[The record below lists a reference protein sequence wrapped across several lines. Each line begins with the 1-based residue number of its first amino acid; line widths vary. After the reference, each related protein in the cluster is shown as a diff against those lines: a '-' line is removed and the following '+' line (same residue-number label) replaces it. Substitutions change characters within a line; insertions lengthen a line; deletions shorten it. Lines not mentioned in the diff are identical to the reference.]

1 MTAHRPAADTS
12 TMPVGPW
19 LLVVGMHRSGT
30 SAVTGALGQL
40 GLAVP
45 AADDRW
51 EPSEDN
57 PDHWESRALGN
68 HDDVLL
74 ERLGGT
80 WDRPPEP
87 DIDWASDEDLGIDD
101 LVDPSGPASTAF
113 PNPGPVVWKD
123 PRSCLVLPYWLA
135 HLPKPVAAVFIWRSP
150 LSVARSLQARDRTH
164 LADGVALWERYNRS
178 GLAGLIGVDTF
189 VTRYESIIEDPVG
202 QAGRPRQLA
211 RRASRSS
218 PRTPRAGTSTAQ
230 SPASPHSSRASRTSD
245 DTALLLDEQR
255 RLMDEMEKLEG
266 PHQPLSSAPA
276 GPESPWTTA
285 LLSGSAP
292 ALRPFT
298 PARHAPGKG
307 PVAVV
312 RGSRTGRQS
321 RRPQRR
327 SRTSPE
333 QLRRHACA
341 VRGDAGFDQLA
352 DHPAL
357 PREAVVE
364 GPKGR
369 GAAAADVRPSEEAD
383 NGDSA
388 PPALEPTPHP
398 ATQPDSP

>member
-87 DIDWASDEDLGIDD
+87 DIDWASDEYFGIDD
-101 LVDPSGPASTAF
+101 FVDPSGAASTAF

-135 HLPKPVAAVFIWRSP
+135 RLPGPVAAVFIWRSP
-150 LSVARSLQARDRTH
+150 LSVARSLQARDRTN

-189 VTRYESIIEDPVG
+189 VTRYESIIEDPADRLG
-202 QAGRPRQLA
+202 ALAGWLGELPQFAAHAPGWDLEGAVASISPQLA
-211 RRASRSS
+211 R
-218 PRTPRAGTSTAQ
+218 Q
-230 SPASPHSSRASRTSD
+230 QTSD
-245 DTALLLDEQR
+245 DRALLLEEQR
-255 RLMDEMEKLEG
+255 RLMDEMERLEG

-276 GPESPWTTA
+276 GAESPWTTA
-285 LLSGSAP
+285 LLTDRHQLSVLSRQRDTLQEKVRLQWFEARGLEAKVA
-292 ALRPFT
+292 ALNVDLERAQSSYADMHALYEGMRDSTSWRITRP
-298 PARHAPGKG
+298 
-307 PVAVV
+307 
-312 RGSRTGRQS
+312 
-321 RRPQRR
+321 
-327 SRTSPE
+327 
-333 QLRRHACA
+333 
-341 VRGDAGFDQLA
+341 
-352 DHPAL
+352 L

-364 GPKGR
+364 GPKGCGARRVTSALRR
-369 GAAAADVRPSEEAD
+369 GRQRGLSSAGARANLPPSD
-383 NGDSA
+383 G
-388 PPALEPTPHP
+388 T
-398 ATQPDSP
+398 